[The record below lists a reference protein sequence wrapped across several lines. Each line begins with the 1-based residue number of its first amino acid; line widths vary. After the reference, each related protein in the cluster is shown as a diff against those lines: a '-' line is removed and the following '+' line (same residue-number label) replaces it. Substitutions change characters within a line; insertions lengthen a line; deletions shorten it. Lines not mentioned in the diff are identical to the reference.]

1 MTILKKLLFVFAI
14 TFVAM
19 LLLGGLSIRALDKAQ
34 ERFDYVIDNSLPS
47 ISKLSEALQ
56 HREEARRQILMS
68 LLINDEA
75 VFTKH
80 MAQAKEELNKTKA
93 IFEYYKANLI
103 SDDTDARQLASTQQ
117 SFDDYAQK
125 LESMT
130 GVYHR
135 DGIEAARQMVSD
147 GGIIAKAS
155 SALSANITEMLKRNY
170 NIAKEYA
177 ANNHTQYQNTFWLL
191 ISTIIFLLVLIAV
204 FASLILGYL
213 NKGLKNL
220 QTSMGTISE
229 SLDLTLKVDLDKKDE
244 LGATAASF
252 NGLMEKIR
260 NVLSSV
266 KEASSEVDTAA
277 SEIAKSNDDLSS
289 RTESQASSLEQT
301 AASMNQLSA
310 TVKHN
315 KDNAQEANAFIG
327 RLQTMMNESHR
338 ELSSLQKSIDDI
350 SASSAKISEITD
362 IIDSIAF
369 QTNILALNAAVEAAR
384 AGEQGKGF
392 AVVAGEVRSLSHRSS
407 VAARDIR
414 GLIDEA
420 IKNVSEGVSYAS
432 SVTTRMNNALGAV
445 DETTLLINQVNNSSS
460 EQSHGIEQVN
470 IAVNQMEGNLQQNA
484 AMVEQMAT
492 AANSLSHQAGKL
504 LNDVNAFRL

>member
-80 MAQAKEELNKTKA
+80 MAQAKDELNKTKA

-229 SLDLTLKVDLDKKDE
+229 SLDLTLKVDLDKKMNWAR
-244 LGATAASF
+244 LRRV
-252 NGLMEKIR
+252 LM
-260 NVLSSV
+260 
-266 KEASSEVDTAA
+266 A
-277 SEIAKSNDDLSS
+277 
-289 RTESQASSLEQT
+289 
-301 AASMNQLSA
+301 
-310 TVKHN
+310 
-315 KDNAQEANAFIG
+315 
-327 RLQTMMNESHR
+327 
-338 ELSSLQKSIDDI
+338 
-350 SASSAKISEITD
+350 
-362 IIDSIAF
+362 
-369 QTNILALNAAVEAAR
+369 
-384 AGEQGKGF
+384 
-392 AVVAGEVRSLSHRSS
+392 
-407 VAARDIR
+407 
-414 GLIDEA
+414 
-420 IKNVSEGVSYAS
+420 
-432 SVTTRMNNALGAV
+432 
-445 DETTLLINQVNNSSS
+445 
-460 EQSHGIEQVN
+460 
-470 IAVNQMEGNLQQNA
+470 
-484 AMVEQMAT
+484 
-492 AANSLSHQAGKL
+492 
-504 LNDVNAFRL
+504 